1 MVQTYV
7 HSVHDFRHDSAKLMQ
22 ASLAL
27 AAPKILARRAFNM
40 WFKVQ
45 TFGTVYLLNPPNLLE
60 DKRHADHALIAKD
73 VIQA

>member
-27 AAPKILARRAFNM
+27 AAPKIHF
-40 WFKVQ
+40 
-45 TFGTVYLLNPPNLLE
+45 
-60 DKRHADHALIAKD
+60 
-73 VIQA
+73 